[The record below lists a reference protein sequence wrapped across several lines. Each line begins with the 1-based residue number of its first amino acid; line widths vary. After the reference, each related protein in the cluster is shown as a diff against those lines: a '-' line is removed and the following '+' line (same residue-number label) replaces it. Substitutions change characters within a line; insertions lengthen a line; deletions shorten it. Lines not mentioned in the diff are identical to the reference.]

1 MPEGLLAAMWTLL
14 IELIVPRSYMDTLLQ
29 HPNAY
34 HTFAFLALTLLVFR
48 TNVAYNRFWE
58 CCTSVTV
65 MGGMWGDAF
74 TMAIT
79 MDELINTNK
88 REYGEAGAAWLEKRR
103 RHQMLMARRY
113 SLCHALALQYL
124 RRDDCLKNLVPSDGR
139 QPKVPMGA
147 GAFGGMEQPTSR
159 ADPEWQQLE
168 VLGGLTESEIRSLES
183 SPDRVGYIFSQ
194 IMHLNAQRRC
204 DGGLGTDPPVLSRYW
219 SCLSSGMSGMRQA
232 RKVEDIPF
240 PWPYTQAVALCTH
253 LFALTFPL
261 VLAHFANCGSVSCA
275 SPNYWM
281 GPFLAF
287 VTVTSF
293 AALDQVAV
301 ALEDPFVHPP
311 NDLPANALQAAFNN
325 RLNTI
330 LDAVRRPADALT
342 TNSQLVCDLDRLPE
356 GDEKYWGEFAELEAT
371 DVKLATVNFLGQWRK
386 SDATERATRSHR
398 VKACMRLLL
407 LVACCACAAA
417 RPRTGR
423 DWSKLTDKD
432 WDRIEDEWS
441 TPEEKEEYEFKPPK
455 PGKGVD
461 IDALQKAMEKQE
473 KLKKKGKL
481 KKGEQS
487 PEVKKML
494 AQTQQTSGPA
504 MLFAT
509 LDYEGCCKKNETEK
523 IGTRWATLMA
533 SAGMAVQTYVIDEN
547 MVLYS
552 TQAGGFVNEIIEYV
566 TQQTECVF
574 VEFNSQQTPGPAK
587 TPEY

>member
-1 MPEGLLAAMWTLL
+1 MFRRVGSAILPAMPEGLLAAMWTLL

-139 QPKVPMGA
+139 HPNVPMGA

-204 DGGLGTDPPVLSRYW
+204 DGGLGTDAPVLSRYW
-219 SCLSSGMSGMRQA
+219 SCLSAGMSGMRQA

-342 TNSQLVCDLDRLPE
+342 TNPQLVCDLDRLPE

-386 SDATERATRSHR
+386 YTTKHERPAHNFRSKSMSNIATPG
-398 VKACMRLLL
+398 
-407 LVACCACAAA
+407 LVMLSS
-417 RPRTGR
+417 GR
-423 DWSKLTDKD
+423 
-432 WDRIEDEWS
+432 
-441 TPEEKEEYEFKPPK
+441 
-455 PGKGVD
+455 
-461 IDALQKAMEKQE
+461 
-473 KLKKKGKL
+473 GKL
-481 KKGEQS
+481 KTRLLEVEAVGG
-487 PEVKKML
+487 VKKSSSDPNL
-494 AQTQQTSGPA
+494 TRLEDGIAAPPPGAPPPGRGPLGGKLGKLTSTSLDFLPQFPKAQPTSPNSSSTIGD
-504 MLFAT
+504 T
-509 LDYEGCCKKNETEK
+509 LNIFKRSRALGTDPTLSDMDSP
-523 IGTRWATLMA
+523 IGTPTKGSPSA
-533 SAGMAVQTYVIDEN
+533 SPSVPRRA
-547 MVLYS
+547 
-552 TQAGGFVNEIIEYV
+552 
-566 TQQTECVF
+566 
-574 VEFNSQQTPGPAK
+574 
-587 TPEY
+587 

>member
-1 MPEGLLAAMWTLL
+1 M
-14 IELIVPRSYMDTLLQ
+14 
-29 HPNAY
+29 
-34 HTFAFLALTLLVFR
+34 
-48 TNVAYNRFWE
+48 
-58 CCTSVTV
+58 
-65 MGGMWGDAF
+65 
-74 TMAIT
+74 
-79 MDELINTNK
+79 
-88 REYGEAGAAWLEKRR
+88 
-103 RHQMLMARRY
+103 
-113 SLCHALALQYL
+113 
-124 RRDDCLKNLVPSDGR
+124 
-139 QPKVPMGA
+139 
-147 GAFGGMEQPTSR
+147 
-159 ADPEWQQLE
+159 
-168 VLGGLTESEIRSLES
+168 
-183 SPDRVGYIFSQ
+183 
-194 IMHLNAQRRC
+194 
-204 DGGLGTDPPVLSRYW
+204 
-219 SCLSSGMSGMRQA
+219 
-232 RKVEDIPF
+232 
-240 PWPYTQAVALCTH
+240 
-253 LFALTFPL
+253 
-261 VLAHFANCGSVSCA
+261 
-275 SPNYWM
+275 
-281 GPFLAF
+281 
-287 VTVTSF
+287 
-293 AALDQVAV
+293 
-301 ALEDPFVHPP
+301 
-311 NDLPANALQAAFNN
+311 
-325 RLNTI
+325 
-330 LDAVRRPADALT
+330 
-342 TNSQLVCDLDRLPE
+342 
-356 GDEKYWGEFAELEAT
+356 
-371 DVKLATVNFLGQWRK
+371 
-386 SDATERATRSHR
+386 
-398 VKACMRLLL
+398 KACMRLLL

-504 MLFAT
+504 MLFGT

-587 TPEY
+587 TPEWIAKDEARKAEMKATQEKKKAEEEAVKKAEEKLKAKKKKKGKQRKANDKEEM